1 MLSREEAFEL
11 NWDMV
16 AATVAVVVG
25 GVVAAV
31 LVEGVHDDHFKAV
44 IILSSVVNL
53 TAGLYS
59 VYGALKLLGPASAAV
74 VARAERAQ
82 RRDADIKRQAWLQ
95 AAAALAA
102 NPDTSL
108 MEIRMTGSLK
118 SIRDQAEQGLVASDA
133 EKSRHLAAIWSMAAC
148 DLDDDPDQVAH

>member
-1 MLSREEAFEL
+1 MELS
-11 NWDMV
+11 D
-16 AATVAVVVG
+16 
-25 GVVAAV
+25 
-31 LVEGVHDDHFKAV
+31 
-44 IILSSVVNL
+44 
-53 TAGLYS
+53 LYS
-59 VYGALKLLGPASAAV
+59 EKILDLAGNAPQPGRLADADASARKVSRVCGSMIEVDIRIENGVIVGYGHEVSACALGQASAAV